1 MTMLTD
7 PEDIRRYRLKT
18 LRVLL
23 GLEVQGMTRGGR
35 SATQIVR
42 QEFGITKRRKI
53 DVYFEFCRL
62 TNQEPSHR
70 MMETKDA
77 MNSKSRKDKR
87 DVNQLHA

>member
-7 PEDIRRYRLKT
+7 PDDILRFRLKT
-18 LRVLL
+18 LRVAI
-23 GLEVQGMTRGGR
+23 GLEVQGMTRRGR

-62 TNQEPSHR
+62 TKQTPSDN
-70 MMETKDA
+70 MIAK
-77 MNSKSRKDKR
+77 KR
-87 DVNQLHA
+87 QQQKERLNVK

>member
-7 PEDIRRYRLKT
+7 SDHIQGFRLKT
-18 LRVLL
+18 LRVLI
-23 GLEVQGMTRGGR
+23 GLEVQGMTRRGR

-62 TNQEPSHR
+62 TNQEPSSR
-70 MMETKDA
+70 MQRRRAELSA
-77 MNSKSRKDKR
+77 PRKGITS
-87 DVNQLHA
+87 

>member
-7 PEDIRRYRLKT
+7 SDDILRFRLKT
-18 LRVLL
+18 LRVAI
-23 GLEVQGMTRGGR
+23 GLEVKGMTRRGR

-70 MMETKDA
+70 MMETRDT
-77 MNSKSRKDKR
+77 MNSKQRKDAHNGR
-87 DVNQLHA
+87 QPHA

>member
-7 PEDIRRYRLKT
+7 PDDILRFRLKT
-18 LRVLL
+18 LRVAI
-23 GLEVQGMTRGGR
+23 GLEVQGMTRRGR

-70 MMETKDA
+70 MMEKRDA
-77 MNSKSRKDKR
+77 MKNKSRKDKC
-87 DVNQLHA
+87 DVNQLHT